1 MQKSL
6 IWVGAFVGGAIGGY
20 IPVLFGASYLSISS
34 IIFSTMGGVIGI
46 WAGYE
51 LAQLILG

>member
-20 IPVLFGASYLSISS
+20 VPVLFGASVFSASS
-34 IIFSTMGGVIGI
+34 IIFATMGGVVGI